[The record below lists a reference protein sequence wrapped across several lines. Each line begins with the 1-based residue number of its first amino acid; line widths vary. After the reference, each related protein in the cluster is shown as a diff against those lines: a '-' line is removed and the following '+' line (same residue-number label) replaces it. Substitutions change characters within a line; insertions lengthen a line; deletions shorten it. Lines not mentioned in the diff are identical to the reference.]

1 MDAKAVWIGRGW
13 EDERK
18 RPHEPWCRKE
28 GDQRHRAARMMV
40 RSALPVQARL
50 QVAGHGCRK
59 TKETVGRRT
68 KNEIARPN
76 RTKTCRRT
84 VRCLATVEV
93 DTVRNLLAS
102 DAPGVLFGALANS
115 LVFATG
121 IKILLRGL
129 TPAGVASS
137 WLLGTLVFAAF
148 GWKGYSIVCLYF
160 VFGSAVTKL
169 KIKQKELEGIAEA
182 RSGRRAPSSVW
193 GSGVAAILCSII
205 ALAYPSTNRLMRLG
219 YVTSIASK
227 LADTTSSEVGKA
239 FGRTTFLS
247 TTLKKVPRGT
257 DGAISLEGTLG
268 GLAAATCIGAIA
280 SAQGQLQGEDAL
292 VCGLCAGV
300 ANWLESII
308 GATVQDKYEW
318 LTNDVVNMIQISIA
332 AATSIG
338 IKSMLA

>member
-1 MDAKAVWIGRGW
+1 M
-13 EDERK
+13 
-18 RPHEPWCRKE
+18 
-28 GDQRHRAARMMV
+28 Q
-40 RSALPVQARL
+40 
-50 QVAGHGCRK
+50 
-59 TKETVGRRT
+59 
-68 KNEIARPN
+68 
-76 RTKTCRRT
+76 
-84 VRCLATVEV
+84 
-93 DTVRNLLAS
+93 NLLAE
-102 DAPGVLFGALANS
+102 DAPGLLVGGLANS

-121 IKILLRGL
+121 IRILLKGL

-148 GWKGYSIVCLYF
+148 GWKGYTIVCLYF
-160 VFGSAVTKL
+160 AFGSAVTKL

-182 RSGRRAPSSVW
+182 RSGRRSPSSVW
-193 GSGVAAILCSII
+193 GSGAAAILCSII
-205 ALAYPSTNRLMRLG
+205 ALAFPSTSGVMRLG

-239 FGRTTFLS
+239 FGKTTFLS
-247 TTLKKVPRGT
+247 TTLEKVPRGT

-268 GLAAATCIGAIA
+268 GLAAATGIGAIA
-280 SAQGQLQGEDAL
+280 SAQGQLRGQDAL
-292 VCGLCAGV
+292 ICGLCAGF

-338 IKSMLA
+338 IKTLLS

>member
-1 MDAKAVWIGRGW
+1 MARNALRVKSTLQEVRRGGKKAK
-13 EDERK
+13 DK
-18 RPHEPWCRKE
+18 
-28 GDQRHRAARMMV
+28 
-40 RSALPVQARL
+40 
-50 QVAGHGCRK
+50 
-59 TKETVGRRT
+59 VGRRT
-68 KNEIARPN
+68 RNGIAQPN
-76 RTKTCRRT
+76 RTKTYRRT
-84 VRCLATVEV
+84 VRCLATLEV
-93 DTVRNLLAS
+93 DTVRNLLVS

-115 LVFATG
+115 LVFAAG

-137 WLLGTLVFAAF
+137 WLLGTLVFGAF

-193 GSGVAAILCSII
+193 GSGIAAILCSVV
-205 ALAYPSTNRLMRLG
+205 ALAYPSTSGVMRLG

-239 FGRTTFLS
+239 FGKTTFLS

-268 GLAAATCIGAIA
+268 GVAAATCIGAIA
-280 SAQGQLQGEDAL
+280 SAQGQLRGEDAL
-292 VCGLCAGV
+292 ICGLCAGV

-308 GATVQDKYEW
+308 GATVQDQYGW

-338 IKSMLA
+338 IKSMFA

>member
-1 MDAKAVWIGRGW
+1 M
-13 EDERK
+13 
-18 RPHEPWCRKE
+18 
-28 GDQRHRAARMMV
+28 
-40 RSALPVQARL
+40 RSALPVKATL
-50 QVAGHGCRK
+50 QEVRRGCK
-59 TKETVGRRT
+59 KPKDKVGRRT
-68 KNEIARPN
+68 KNGIGSPN
-76 RTKTCRRT
+76 RTKTHRRT
-84 VRCLATVEV
+84 VRCLVTLEV
-93 DTVRNLLAS
+93 DTVRKLLVS

-137 WLLGTLVFAAF
+137 WLLGTLVFGAF

-193 GSGVAAILCSII
+193 GSGIAAILCSIL
-205 ALAYPSTNRLMRLG
+205 ALAYPSTSGVMRLG

-239 FGRTTFLS
+239 FGKTTFLS
-247 TTLKKVPRGT
+247 TTLKQVPRGT

-268 GLAAATCIGAIA
+268 GVAAATCIGAIA
-280 SAQGQLQGEDAL
+280 SAQGQLRGEDAL
-292 VCGLCAGV
+292 ICGLCAGV

-338 IKSMLA
+338 IKSMLP